1 MLSAALHPPVHTW
14 TDQLL
19 PVCVCAC
26 AYVCVGGYRGQP
38 LIRTITLRQKLS
50 TASVF
55 FSSTLYDTH
64 ACTHRHTRTHAR
76 THTQT
81 HTHTH
86 THTHSSLV
94 CAQCAWHRLRAI
106 LRRRSLVWPWNT
118 LTHWGLFL
126 LSFSVIMCDLF
137 HIAVHLHL
145 KSFRNISVR
154 ALWSQEC
161 WRKSGLCCILKFFW
175 SSSLHISHHT
185 SSTE

>member
-1 MLSAALHPPVHTW
+1 MYTDRNKADVVCSSASSCAHLNRPAPAC
-14 TDQLL
+14 
-19 PVCVCAC
+19 VCVCAC

-86 THTHSSLV
+86 THTQLISV
-94 CAQCAWHRLRAI
+94 CSVCVAQAEGRPETQVTGLTLEHI
-106 LRRRSLVWPWNT
+106 NT
-118 LTHWGLFL
+118 LRT
-126 LSFSVIMCDLF
+126 LSAQFQC
-137 HIAVHLHL
+137 
-145 KSFRNISVR
+145 
-154 ALWSQEC
+154 
-161 WRKSGLCCILKFFW
+161 
-175 SSSLHISHHT
+175 HHV
-185 SSTE
+185 